1 MILIFLGIFLISNS
15 ASRTVTNWSLMN
27 VLTQIGLGGWTV
39 LSGRA
44 PVINTAHVATGAM
57 VLGTALILGL
67 RVNRHRFPD
76 VQQVGPLR
84 ARPTEVATEPASPGA
99 PV

>member
-1 MILIFLGIFLISNS
+1 MPSIHHRRG
-15 ASRTVTNWSLMN
+15 RTRALVWLLLLL
-27 VLTQIGLGGWTV
+27 VLTQIGLGAWTV

-57 VLGTALILGL
+57 VLGTALLLGL

-76 VQQVGPLR
+76 VSQDRPPLL
-84 ARPTEVATEPASPGA
+84 ATEPSAPGA
-99 PV
+99 PA